1 MCSRTD
7 EAGQVTVEAAFL
19 VPVLFVVLLLLLQPG
34 ILLYDRI
41 VMQGAAAQGCR
52 LLVTSTHAGG
62 SSPVTCEDVV
72 KRSLGAIPPHD
83 LFHVH
88 EPSCTWEITCE
99 GDEYAGEVAVS
110 IRTKVRPLPLFDAVA
125 ALAGAVDGAGYLTVD
140 VRETARTQ
148 PAWTQ
153 AAGVDPGAWATARG

>member
-1 MCSRTD
+1 MCLRTD
-7 EAGQVTVEAAFL
+7 EAGQATVEAAFL

-52 LLVTSTHAGG
+52 LLATSTQAGG
-62 SSPVTCEDVV
+62 ASAASCEDLV
-72 KRSLGAIPPHD
+72 KRWLGAVPPHD

-88 EPSCTWEITCE
+88 EPSCTWEVVCA
-99 GDEYAGEVAVS
+99 GDEYAGEVAVT
-110 IRTKVRPLPLFDAVA
+110 IRTKVRPLPLFDAAA
-125 ALAGAVDGAGYLTVD
+125 ALVGAVDGDGYLTVE

-148 PAWTQ
+148 PQWAE
-153 AAGVDPGAWATARG
+153 ASGIDPGAWATARG